1 MKFHQLRL
9 KNTLSCIQMVL
20 RLIYLIKNNKRI
32 PFSKQKNES
41 RYYSYMPKVLKDMV
55 EKKFNLVLKN

>member
-1 MKFHQLRL
+1 MKIHQLRL
-9 KNTLSCIQMVL
+9 KNTLCCIQMVL
-20 RLIYLIKNNKRI
+20 RLIHLIRNNKRI

-41 RYYSYMPKVLKDMV
+41 RYYSYMPKILKDMV